1 MLQYDAAPVSTALLI
16 APFVVIGIAVLVV
29 AFGGGARRTR
39 RSRSR
44 PSGVMSGG
52 LGVLLPVVF
61 IVFGLAIPA
70 AVVAGYSGSIG
81 ASGALASEE
90 LTPELREGKQL
101 FGQTCASCHSLRAFN
116 ARGATGP
123 VLDELGQVSE
133 QRVLAAI
140 ANGGSGD
147 YRMPAGLLEKEDA
160 ELVAAYVARV
170 AGR

>member
-1 MLQYDAAPVSTALLI
+1 MTTVLLI
-16 APFVVIGIAVLVV
+16 APFVIIGIVVLAV
-29 AFGGGARRTR
+29 AFGGGARRQR
-39 RSRSR
+39 QARSR
-44 PSGVMSGG
+44 PSGVFGGG
-52 LGVLLPVVF
+52 LGVLLPLVF
-61 IVFGLAIPA
+61 IGFGLAIPA
-70 AVVAGYSGSIG
+70 FVVAGYSGSVG

-90 LTPELREGKQL
+90 LTPELREGKQI
-101 FGQTCASCHSLRAFN
+101 FGQNCASCHSLKAFN

-123 VLDELGQVSE
+123 NLDELGQVSE

-147 YRMPAGLLEKEDA
+147 YRMPAGLLEGEDA